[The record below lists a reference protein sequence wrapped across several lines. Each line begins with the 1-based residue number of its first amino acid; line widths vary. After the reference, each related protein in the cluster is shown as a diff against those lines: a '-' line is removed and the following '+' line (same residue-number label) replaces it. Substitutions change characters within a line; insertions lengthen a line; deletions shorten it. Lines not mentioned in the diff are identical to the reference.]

1 MNKNSMLR
9 KKSLSLVIAASTAI
23 TAGVVDTA
31 LAQDDLEEILV
42 TGSRIVRRDVSAP
55 SPIITVGADSF
66 ENSATTSIESIL
78 NQMPQF
84 VPGGTQFSSSIQNSA
99 TSTPGAATLNL
110 RGLGANRNLVLIDG
124 RRAQPANA
132 TLAVDVNTI
141 PAAAIANVE
150 VITGGASA
158 VYGPDA
164 MAGVVNFILKDNF
177 EGIELDFQTGETLEG
192 DGAESRMS
200 VLIGA
205 NSSDERGNI
214 MVGFDWTKREPV
226 FQRDRDFYREGWADP
241 LNNSGGFMTPRSY
254 FPQPGRL
261 PSQAAM
267 DAIFPQYAPGT
278 VSTTTEVRF
287 NEDGT
292 PFVDAQA
299 RGYNGPLN
307 CFDDCGPY
315 TGIKQM
321 ANGNLQQVFTD
332 GYLSTPLERHSV
344 FLRGNYDI
352 NDNLGAFIQ
361 ANYSNVEVIQRG
373 GIPPAITVWQAGN
386 VPRDGRALP
395 AALNTL
401 LDSRPDPTAPWSL
414 FQVLDYNGPIEPINT
429 NNVWQIMAGL
439 TGSLMDGDW
448 TWDAHVSR
456 GDTRIIAE
464 NFRNP
469 SWQRYNDMINA
480 PNFGEGRV
488 TRTDG
493 GSGYMINC
501 PTGLPVFQ
509 DFEPAQSCLDGLDT
523 QLINRNHLTQ
533 EIAEF
538 NMQGGLFTLPYTAGD
553 LRFAVGTSYRGNTF
567 QFSPGNPL
575 GQIRDN
581 PIGVFASNSTGG
593 EISVREVYGELLV
606 PVLDNLN
613 LELGYRYSDFSTA
626 GGQDTYKALFTWN
639 ATDQI
644 TLRGGYQY
652 ATRAPNIAELFTGP
666 TSEVVGYAD
675 QDPCSV
681 TTLVPWGNVPGNPNR
696 VQVQNLCRAIIG
708 NNTSG
713 FDTQT
718 YSITGV
724 PGPSGFHRQNP
735 SFFPLEIAIRQGNP
749 NVAPEIGETWTL
761 GAVLSEPFGLES
773 LTITADFYRI
783 ELTEAI
789 NALNVATVYANCMDG
804 VTNPSY
810 DVNNSWCQMIR
821 RHEVTGDR
829 AEVDTP
835 FFNLGA
841 LRTQGLDLSI
851 NWSHEVG
858 PGVVSVNSNIN
869 YLDEYRYQLA
879 PDDDIVDAK
888 GTLDQGGLFD
898 YQTFTRVGYAWNDI
912 NVGLTW
918 RHLDAARPTA
928 ASLNPNTTIQGPGS
942 YDMFNFNAGYNWN
955 AYSLRLG
962 IDNLFD
968 ADPELT
974 QSNPGVDTD
983 SDITNAGLYDLL
995 GRRYYLGLKMSF

>member
-1 MNKNSMLR
+1 MI
-9 KKSLSLVIAASTAI
+9 VAASAAI
-23 TAGVVDTA
+23 TAGVMDTA
-31 LAQDDLEEILV
+31 LAQEELEEILV

-55 SPIITVGADSF
+55 SPIITVGSESF

-177 EGIELDFQTGETLEG
+177 EGIEMDFQTGETAEG
-192 DGAESRMS
+192 DGAENRMS
-200 VLIGA
+200 VLLGV
-205 NSSDERGNI
+205 NSSDEKGNI

-226 FQRDRDFYREGWADP
+226 FTKDREFYRDGWADP
-241 LNNSGGFMTPRSY
+241 LNNSGGFTVPRSY
-254 FPQPGRL
+254 FPAAGSR
-261 PSQAAM
+261 PSQAAV
-267 DAIFPQYAPGT
+267 DSLFPQFAPGT
-278 VSTTTEVRF
+278 ISTSTEIRF

-292 PFVDAQA
+292 PFVDQQA

-307 CFDDCGPY
+307 CFEGCGPY
-315 TGIKQM
+315 TGMKKV
-321 ANGNLQQVFTD
+321 ANGNLQQVFTE
-332 GYLSTPLERHSV
+332 GYLSSPLERHSV

-361 ANYSNVEVIQRG
+361 ANYSNVEVLQRG
-373 GIPPAITVWQAGN
+373 GIPPAITVWQAGSI
-386 VPRDGRALP
+386 PRDGRALP

-401 LDSRPDPTAPWSL
+401 LDSRPNPSAPWSL
-414 FQVLDYNGPIEPINT
+414 FQVLDYNGPIEPVNT

-439 TGSLMDGDW
+439 TGSLRDGDW
-448 TWDAHVSR
+448 TWDAYISR
-456 GDTRIIAE
+456 GDTRIVAE
-464 NFRNP
+464 NYRMP
-469 SWQRYNDMINA
+469 SWQRYNDVINA
-480 PNFGEGRV
+480 PNFGQGRV
-488 TRTDG
+488 TRPDG
-493 GSGYMINC
+493 GVGYAITC
-501 PTGLPVFQ
+501 TTGLPVFTSFTPSQ
-509 DFEPAQSCLDGLDT
+509 DCLDGIDT
-523 QLINRNHLTQ
+523 QMVNRSHLTQ
-533 EIAEF
+533 EIAEV
-538 NMQGGLFTLPYTAGD
+538 NLQGGLFTLPFTSGET
-553 LRFAVGTSYRGNTF
+553 RFAAGASYRGNTF
-567 QFSPGNPL
+567 QFAPGNPL
-575 GQIRDN
+575 GQLRDN
-581 PIGVFASNSTGG
+581 PIGVFASNATGG

-606 PVLDNLN
+606 PVLEDLN

-666 TSEVVGYAD
+666 TSEVVGYPD

-681 TTLVPWGNVPGNPNR
+681 TTRVPWGNVAANPNR
-696 VQVQNLCRAIIG
+696 TQVQNLCRAIIG
-708 NNTSG
+708 NSTSG

-718 YSITGV
+718 YSVTGIS
-724 PGPSGFHRQNP
+724 GPSGFHRQNP
-735 SFFPLEIAIRQGNP
+735 PFFPLEIAIRQGNP
-749 NVAPEIGETWTL
+749 NVTPEIGETWTL
-761 GAVLSEPFGLES
+761 GTVLSEPFGVEN

-804 VTNPSY
+804 VTNPTY
-810 DVNNSWCQMIR
+810 DVGNSWCQMIR

-829 AEVDTP
+829 AQVDTP

-841 LRTQGLDLSI
+841 LRTQGLDLSV
-851 NWSHEVG
+851 NWSHDIG
-858 PGVVSVNSNIN
+858 PGVFSVNSNIN

-879 PDDDIVDAK
+879 PGDVIVDAK

-898 YQTFTRVGYAWNDI
+898 YQTFTRFGYAWSDI

-918 RHLDAARPTA
+918 RHLDSARPIA
-928 ASLNPNTTIQGPGS
+928 ASLNPKTTIQGPGS
-942 YDMFNFNAGYNWN
+942 YDMFNLNAGYNWN
-955 AYSLRLG
+955 QFSLRAG

-968 ADPELT
+968 VDAELT

-983 SDITNAGLYDLL
+983 SDVTSAGLYDLL
-995 GRRYYLGLKMSF
+995 GRRYYIGLKISF